1 MLRTFDSR
9 LQPYNIARG
18 KLAISTR
25 DLSAITG
32 AYDYATQR
40 RWNGQDAELIA
51 FSMKSSTQFD
61 GESASGEGPDDK

>member
-1 MLRTFDSR
+1 MV
-9 LQPYNIARG
+9 QPKDLARG
-18 KLAISTR
+18 KLGTSTQ

-32 AYDYATQR
+32 AYNHTTQR
-40 RWNGQDAELIA
+40 RWNGQDASLIA